1 MAKEIYCNV
10 CGKRMGP
17 TEKYDYVSIN
27 QSLAYASKYDG
38 EYIEIDF
45 CPKCL
50 DDLIEKLAIPPFF
63 KD

>member
-1 MAKEIYCNV
+1 MAKTFHCNMCGKQMNV
-10 CGKRMGP
+10 CER
-17 TEKYDYVSIN
+17 YDCVSISE
-27 QSLAYASKYDG
+27 SLGYGSKFDG

-45 CPKCL
+45 CPKCF